1 MNLDKYVTLTIDKLS
16 RVWHRSG
23 SMTIVT
29 GASAPYYN
37 SMRDNLIASVMK
49 YEPEAKIVVWDMG
62 LMESQYI
69 EIQGIVRGGI
79 KIPI

>member
-1 MNLDKYVTLTIDKLS
+1 MNLDKYVTLAIDKLS
-16 RVWHRSG
+16 RIWHRSG

-49 YEPEAKIVVWDMG
+49 YEPDTKIVVWDMG
-62 LMESQYI
+62 LTEFQYT
-69 EIQGIVRGGI
+69 EIQGIIQGG
-79 KIPI
+79 